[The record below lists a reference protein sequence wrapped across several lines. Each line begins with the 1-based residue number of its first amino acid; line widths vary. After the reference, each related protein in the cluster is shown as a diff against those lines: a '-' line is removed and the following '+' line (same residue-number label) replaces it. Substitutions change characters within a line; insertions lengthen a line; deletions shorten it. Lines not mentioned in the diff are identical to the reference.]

1 MKWSEVFDPDL
12 EPGEVIC
19 AQIPAI
25 HQARL
30 EQFRQFSSTSLLF
43 SIYFSDTDER
53 YTLLLGLEES
63 HGESGEMIDFPQAT
77 ARGKASDW
85 QRAMELT
92 SRLVEP
98 ADEQIERYEGRVELT
113 SAIKDGFERFDGVL
127 EIEITELPDGP
138 PLIFEVIL
146 NDYTDPPRAPRASLT
161 VTWSLLDDLAHGRI
175 DPVAA
180 AKKVTLRGAMGL
192 AIDLGGFFADEFDL

>member
-1 MKWSEVFDPDL
+1 MKWSEVFDPEL

-19 AQIPAI
+19 TQIPAI

-30 EQFRQFSSTSLLF
+30 EQFRQFCSTSLLF
-43 SIYFSDTDER
+43 SFYFADVDER
-53 YTLLLGLEES
+53 YTLLLGLDGS

-98 ADEQIERYEGRVELT
+98 ADEQIERYQGRVELT

-161 VTWSLLDDLAHGRI
+161 VTWSLLDDLAHARI

-180 AKKVTLRGAMGL
+180 AKKITLRGAMGL